1 MLFKEFLSVME
12 FDDSAVVELNKLLE
26 AELDKPFNSPE
37 NGILVV
43 RKVLQYVSQNVLTPY
58 ETDPEGD
65 EVVLDLQNGLQLYL
79 LYAPNDEGYYEFYA
93 EAGDEERM
101 EELLSEGGKEK

>member
-1 MLFKEFLSVME
+1 MHFREFLSVME

-26 AELDKPFNSPE
+26 TELDKPFNSPQ
-37 NGILVV
+37 NGILEV
-43 RKVLQYVSQNVLTPY
+43 RKVLQYANQSVSTPY

-65 EVVLDLQNGLQLYL
+65 EVVLDLQNGLSLYL

-101 EELLSEGGKEK
+101 DELLSEDDEEE